1 MNAANTSGDSR
12 VIGDMHKSSLSAGG
26 DDDTPIGMG
35 SKKKGGQELAADHIG
50 TFFEKFCYKRVK
62 RNNTVS
68 HRKSGKENNF
78 YWLENK

>member
-12 VIGDMHKSSLSAGG
+12 GIGDLHKSSLSAGG
-26 DDDTPIGMG
+26 DDTLIGMG
-35 SKKKGGQELAADHIG
+35 SKKKGGQELEADHIG